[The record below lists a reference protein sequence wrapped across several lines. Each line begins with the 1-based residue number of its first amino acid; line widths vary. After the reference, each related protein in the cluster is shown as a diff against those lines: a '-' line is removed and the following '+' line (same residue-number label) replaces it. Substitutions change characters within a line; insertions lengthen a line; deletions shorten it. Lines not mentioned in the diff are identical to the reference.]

1 MKKYLL
7 FFIVSILLSGCIY
20 EKDSFLQIPV
30 SDSIAIAPST
40 DKTYVIL
47 KGNQYDFAIPTVI
60 NERIIGEW
68 ENVRTGEWIEIQR
81 ILLPNGSWETYIHTE
96 NHFYGVLWL
105 SPNSFVVPG
114 PSHDFDTFF
123 VVNGF
128 LGDNMV
134 LSMELQGHTYVGTW
148 KSVSTDFNENS

>member
-1 MKKYLL
+1 MYKFLAL
-7 FFIVSILLSGCIY
+7 ILVLVLSGCIY
-20 EKDSFLQIPV
+20 EKDSFLQIPIT
-30 SDSIAIAPST
+30 DSLAIAPSS
-40 DKTYVIL
+40 DKTYIVL
-47 KGNQYDFAIPTVI
+47 KGEKYDYSFPTVV

-68 ENVRTGEWIEIQR
+68 ENVKTGEWIEIKR

-96 NHFYGVLWL
+96 NHFYGILWL

-123 VVNGF
+123 IVNGF

-134 LSMELQGHTYVGTW
+134 LSMELQGHTYIGTW
-148 KSVSTDFNENS
+148 KPVKSDENST